1 MLCRMRGHGK
11 VENSSTV
18 VCQHHKHIQD
28 LNRIVGT
35 VRKSTETKCGSR
47 KFRWGREAP
56 GAIKAAFHNQGML
69 AIFARNSSLRLC
81 QAAVHSSRAYTLAV
95 DRKREA
101 RELCSLVGTPFSG
114 FQVFR
119 FSGFQVFRFSGD
131 PALVPLVPA
140 TNFRY

>member
-1 MLCRMRGHGK
+1 MGITGENWKEK
-11 VENSSTV
+11 V
-18 VCQHHKHIQD
+18 QD
-28 LNRIVGT
+28 LLD
-35 VRKSTETKCGSR
+35 CGSR

-119 FSGFQVFRFSGD
+119 FSGFQVFRRPG
-131 PALVPLVPA
+131 A
-140 TNFRY
+140 